1 MSWNTNVQKKIR
13 KYEEAGRKVYTS
25 TGSDGRLHYSLYDQ
39 GLADSYAGLGKDT
52 DMSNTDTSYD
62 QYYDRILSDNQNSA
76 REQMDFQRDMS
87 NSAHQREVKDLL
99 AAGLNP
105 ILSANVYDQGLADSY
120 AGLGKDTDMSNTD
133 TSYDQYYDRILSDN
147 QNSAREQMD
156 FQRDMSNS
164 AHQREVKDLLA
175 AGLNPILSANGGA
188 STPSGA
194 YASVDSSMVNAKA
207 NARLQNQLADKANS
221 TSQHNNYINAQNQK
235 AMNKY
240 SVDKGND
247 TQKYIARLN
256 ARTSLA
262 ASSIAAQASMYG
274 ANAAAGAAMYGA
286 NAAAAASRY
295 GSDISLTNGREQ
307 RDWQTNHP
315 TTYPQ
320 MFAEITNGQAGK
332 GGNINQR
339 LYNSFFRGLK
349 KGGSSG
355 KF

>member
-13 KYEEAGRKVYTS
+13 KYEKAGRKVYTA

-39 GLADSYAGLGKDT
+39 GLADGYAGLGKDT
-52 DMSNTDTSYD
+52 DMSDFDTSYD
-62 QYYDRILSDNQNSA
+62 KYYDRILSDNQNSA
-76 REQMDFQRDMS
+76 RDQMNFQRDMS
-87 NSAHQREVKDLL
+87 NTAHQREV
-99 AAGLNP
+99 
-105 ILSANVYDQGLADSY
+105 Q
-120 AGLGKDTDMSNTD
+120 
-133 TSYDQYYDRILSDN
+133 
-147 QNSAREQMD
+147 
-156 FQRDMSNS
+156 
-164 AHQREVKDLLA
+164 DLLA

-188 STPSGA
+188 STPSGS

-240 SVDKGND
+240 SVDKGNE

-256 ARTSLA
+256 AKTSLA
-262 ASSIAAQASMYG
+262 AANISAQASMYG
-274 ANAAAGAAMYGA
+274 ANAAAGAAMFGA
-286 NAAAAASRY
+286 TTAAAASRY
-295 GSDISLTNGREQ
+295 GSDLSLTNSREQ

-339 LYNSFFRGLK
+339 LFNSFLHGWK